1 MMFDRRMP
9 KNTPFQSGDEARRLL
24 DQGLALGTLEA
35 EALRALAM
43 LGLSAVLMLLLI
55 VVVGYQSMT
64 NPEFGNQWGAVSIK
78 IGGILFLLG
87 CYEGW
92 LAHYLRHLS
101 RAGKTRPDWI
111 PYLTSAFEMAQHTFN
126 FWLWANEAHP
136 PALALGG
143 TLSFIYFPYIFLTT
157 LNLDFRLCVFTG
169 TLAAAGLGLV
179 SALILSSHPL
189 LPGTESLLSP
199 IPHVVKSIL
208 MLISGVG
215 AGCMALHLKKQLV
228 RSLESARAHDR
239 AVQVFGQ
246 HVSPEVAE
254 FLLHQPLRAS
264 GELRRAC
271 VMFVDIRGFSG
282 IAAASSPEQV
292 MAYLN
297 RLFDPL
303 IEVVNE
309 HGGIVNKFLG
319 DGFMAIFGAPL
330 ELPNN
335 SRAGL
340 QCALDILDR
349 VRELHAEPDFPQTKL
364 GIGIHTGATITG
376 SVGSSQRQ
384 EYTLLGETVNLAA
397 RIEQATKEHAAQLLV
412 SDETLSEASMPE
424 LRPVEIGDILL
435 RGQAQTIKLWK
446 IC

>member
-1 MMFDRRMP
+1 
-9 KNTPFQSGDEARRLL
+9 
-24 DQGLALGTLEA
+24 LALGTLEA
-35 EALRALAM
+35 ESLRAMAM
-43 LGLSAVLMLLLI
+43 LGLSGVLMVLLI
-55 VVVGYQSMT
+55 AVTSYQSISDPLF
-64 NPEFGNQWGAVSIK
+64 NSQWGAVSWQV
-78 IGGILFLLG
+78 GGILLLLG

-92 LAHYLRHLS
+92 LAYYLKSLS
-101 RAGKTRPDWI
+101 RTGKPRPTWI
-111 PYLTSAFEMAQHTFN
+111 PYLTSAFEMGQHTFN
-126 FWLWANEAHP
+126 FWLWANVAQP

-157 LNLDFRLCVFTG
+157 LYLDFRLCVFTG
-169 TLAAAGLGLV
+169 ILAASGLGLV
-179 SALILSSHPL
+179 SSLIITSHPM
-189 LPGTESLLSP
+189 LPGMESLINP
-199 IPHVVKSIL
+199 IPHVVKSII
-208 MLISGVG
+208 MLISGLG
-215 AGCMALHLKKQLV
+215 AGCMAVHLKKQLV
-228 RSLESARAHDR
+228 RSLEAARAHDR

-282 IAAASSPEQV
+282 IAGASSPEQV

-335 SRAGL
+335 SKAAMR
-340 QCALDILDR
+340 CALDILDR
-349 VRELHAEPDFPQTKL
+349 VNTLNAAADFPLTKL
-364 GIGIHTGATITG
+364 GIGIHTGSTITG
-376 SVGSSQRQ
+376 SVGSAQRQ

-397 RIEQATKEHAAQLLV
+397 RIEQATKDYSAQLLV
-412 SDETLSEASMPE
+412 SEETLLEASMAE
-424 LRPVEIGDILL
+424 LTPIEIGDVLL
-435 RGQAQTIKLWK
+435 RGQAQSIKLWK

>member
-1 MMFDRRMP
+1 MP
-9 KNTPFQSGDEARRLL
+9 KRPAIQSGDEARRLL

-35 EALRALAM
+35 ESLRALAM
-43 LGLSAVLMLLLI
+43 LGLSGVLMVLLI
-55 VVVGYQSMT
+55 AVVGYQSWSD
-64 NPEFGNQWGAVSIK
+64 PQFESRWGAVALK
-78 IGGILFLLG
+78 MGGILFLLG

-92 LAHYLRHLS
+92 LAYYLHRLS
-101 RAGKTRPDWI
+101 QAGKPRPSWI
-111 PYLTSAFEMAQHTFN
+111 PYLTSAFEMGLHTFN
-126 FWLWANEAHP
+126 FWIWANVSDP

-143 TLSFIYFPYIFLTT
+143 TLSFIYFPFIFLTT
-157 LNLDFRLCVFTG
+157 LYLDFRLCFFTG
-169 TLAAAGLGLV
+169 LLAAAGFGLV
-179 SALILSSHPL
+179 SALIISSHPL
-189 LPGTESLLSP
+189 LPGMESLLSP
-199 IPHVVKSIL
+199 IPHGVKSIL

-228 RSLESARAHDR
+228 SSLEAARAHDR

-254 FLLHQPLRAS
+254 FLLHQPLRAT

-282 IAAASSPEQV
+282 IAGASSPEQV

-297 RLFDPL
+297 RLFEPL

-335 SRAGL
+335 SRAAL
-340 QCALDILDR
+340 HCALDILDR
-349 VRELHAEPDFPQTKL
+349 VRTLNTEPDFPLTKL
-364 GIGIHTGATITG
+364 GIGIHTGPTITG

-397 RIEQATKEHAAQLLV
+397 RIEQATKEYSAQLLI
-412 SDETLSEASMPE
+412 SEETLSEASMAE
-424 LRPVEIGDILL
+424 LNPIEIGDILL
-435 RGQAQTIKLWK
+435 RGQVQSIKLWK

>member
-1 MMFDRRMP
+1 MP
-9 KNTPFQSGDEARRLL
+9 KRTPFQNGDEARRLL
-24 DQGLALGTLEA
+24 DHELALGTLEA
-35 EALRALAM
+35 ESLRALAM
-43 LGLSAVLMLLLI
+43 LGLSGVLMVLLI
-55 VVVGYQSMT
+55 TVTGYQSLSD
-64 NPEFGNQWGAVSIK
+64 PQFESEWGAVTLK

-92 LAHYLRHLS
+92 LVAYLKRLS
-101 RAGKTRPDWI
+101 RAGKPRPSWI
-111 PYLTSAFEMAQHTFN
+111 PYLTSAFEMSQHTFN

-157 LNLDFRLCVFTG
+157 LYLDFRLCLFTG
-169 TLAAAGLGLV
+169 LLAAVGFGSI
-179 SALILSSHPL
+179 SALVISSHPL
-189 LPGTESLLSP
+189 LPGMESLLSP
-199 IPHVVKSIL
+199 IPHLVKSIL
-208 MLISGVG
+208 MLISGVA

-228 RSLESARAHDR
+228 RSLEAARAHDR

-254 FLLHQPLRAS
+254 FLLHQPLSAT

-271 VMFVDIRGFSG
+271 VMFVDIRGFSS
-282 IAAASSPEQV
+282 IAGASSPEQV

-303 IEVVNE
+303 IEVVNA

-335 SRAGL
+335 SRAAL
-340 QCALDILDR
+340 QCALNILDR
-349 VRELHAEPDFPQTKL
+349 VKTLNAEPDFPQTKL

-376 SVGSSQRQ
+376 SVGSLQRQ

-397 RIEQATKEHAAQLLV
+397 RIEQATKEYDAQLLV
-412 SDETLSEASMPE
+412 SEETLQEASMPE
-424 LRPVEIGDILL
+424 LQPVEIGDILL
-435 RGQAQTIKLWK
+435 RGQAQSIKLWK

>member
-1 MMFDRRMP
+1 MP
-9 KNTPFQSGDEARRLL
+9 KKAAFQSGDEARRLL
-24 DQGLALGTLEA
+24 DQGLAHGTLEA
-35 EALRALAM
+35 ESLRALAM
-43 LGLSAVLMLLLI
+43 LGLAGVLMVLLI
-55 VVVGYQSMT
+55 SVIGYQSLT
-64 NPEFGNQWGAVSIK
+64 DPQFESRWGSVAIK

-92 LAHYLRHLS
+92 LACYLRRLS
-101 RAGKTRPDWI
+101 QAGKPRPDWI
-111 PYLTSAFEMAQHTFN
+111 PYLTSAFEMGQHTFN

-143 TLSFIYFPYIFLTT
+143 TLSFIYFPFIFLTT
-157 LNLDFRLCVFTG
+157 LYLDFRLCIFTG
-169 TLAAAGLGLV
+169 LLAAAGFGLI
-179 SALILSSHPL
+179 SFLIISSHPL
-189 LPGTESLLSP
+189 LPGMESLLSP
-199 IPHVVKSIL
+199 IPHLIKSIL

-228 RSLESARAHDR
+228 RTLEAARAHDR

-254 FLLHQPLRAS
+254 FLLHQPLRAT

-271 VMFVDIRGFSG
+271 VMFVDIRGFSS
-282 IAAASSPEQV
+282 IAATSSPEQV
-292 MAYLN
+292 MVYLN

-303 IEVVNE
+303 IAVVNE

-335 SRAGL
+335 SRAAL

-349 VRELHAEPDFPQTKL
+349 VRTLNAEPDFPQTKL

-397 RIEQATKEHAAQLLV
+397 RIEQATKEYSAQLLV
-412 SDETLSEASMPE
+412 SQDTLSEASMTDLNP
-424 LRPVEIGDILL
+424 LEIGDVLL
-435 RGQAQTIKLWK
+435 RGQAQSIKLWK